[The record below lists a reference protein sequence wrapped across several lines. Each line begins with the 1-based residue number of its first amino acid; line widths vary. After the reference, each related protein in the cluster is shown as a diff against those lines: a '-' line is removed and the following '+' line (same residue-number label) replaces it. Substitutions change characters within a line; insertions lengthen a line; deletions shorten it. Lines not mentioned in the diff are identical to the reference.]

1 MEMRYDEKVK
11 MWTNQARMET
21 KMDGLTKQFT
31 NHLRH
36 HWAITIVLLGS
47 TVTSVF
53 GLLGLAVKLV
63 FFS

>member
-1 MEMRYDEKVK
+1 MENESMEVK
-11 MWTNQARMET
+11 QARMET
-21 KMDGLTKQFT
+21 KIDGLMNQFT

-36 HWAITIVLLGS
+36 HWAITIVLLGYA
-47 TVTSVF
+47 VTSVF